1 MRRLRFRIP
10 TWLLAAF
17 LSALLYACG
26 GSGGDND
33 FVALPQLTWDQ
44 GGTWDNV
51 SWAP

>member
-1 MRRLRFRIP
+1 MRRSFVRN
-10 TWLLAAF
+10 TTLLAAVLVAAF
-17 LSALLYACG
+17 LYACG
-26 GSGGDND
+26 GGGDND